1 MLTFPTIKELQSKQ
15 NELDKL
21 IHQQSAIKFEWISL
35 WNVKRLK
42 LALFTEVAEFA
53 NELKTFKVWRNKEE
67 IDWSK
72 AKTELIDC
80 LCFFLGLC
88 NIYQIDFLDF
98 KNEHNEKI
106 SSINNKL
113 YWGNVSD
120 NQWKLEESGKINQ
133 LILTFFSKTNNLPL
147 IENENRNQKA
157 SIKIQEK
164 NAYYSWLQTFNEIVE
179 KLKMD
184 ETEVLKVYLK
194 KFDFNKERVKKGC

>member
-21 IHQQSAIKFEWISL
+21 IHQQSTIKFEWISL

-53 NELKTFKVWRNKEE
+53 NELKTFKVWRKKKE
-67 IDWSK
+67 IDWPK
-72 AKTELIDC
+72 AKEELIDC

-98 KNEHNEKI
+98 KNEHNEES

-113 YWGNVSD
+113 YRGNVSD
-120 NQWKLEESGKINQ
+120 NQRQLEESGKINQ
-133 LILTFFSKTNNLPL
+133 LILTFFSKTNNLP
-147 IENENRNQKA
+147 ENENWSQKA

-164 NAYYSWLQTFNEIVE
+164 NAYYSWLQTFNDIIE

-184 ETEVLKVYLK
+184 EAEVLKVYLD
-194 KFDFNKERVKKGC
+194 KFDLNKERVKKGC

>member
-21 IHQQSAIKFEWISL
+21 IHQQSAIEFEWISL

-53 NELKTFKVWRNKEE
+53 NELKTFKIWRKKKE
-67 IDWSK
+67 IDWPK
-72 AKTELIDC
+72 AKEELIDC

-98 KNEHNEKI
+98 KIEHSEES
-106 SSINNKL
+106 SSINKL
-113 YWGNVSD
+113 CRNTND
-120 NQWKLEESGKINQ
+120 NWRQLEKSGKINQ
-133 LILTFFSKTNNLPL
+133 LILTFFSKTNDLPL
-147 IENENRNQKA
+147 IGDENWYKKER
-157 SIKIQEK
+157 IKIQKK
-164 NAYYSWLQTFNEIVE
+164 NAYYSWLQTFNEIIQA
-179 KLKMD
+179 LKMD
-184 ETEVLKVYLK
+184 EVEVLAVYLN